1 MKVGD
6 LCAVKLED
14 SQIWWVGMVR
24 RLKTGKEGDTQVGIE
39 ILAKKPL
46 AVWLRIPDRNTGKGF
61 EWEVGVETS
70 VRKSK
75 PAILLPDANNSY
87 ANATVL
93 MESGSFAANE
103 VYELKMGK
111 RSLVTLTGLLE
122 EGSDYERLSFALSA
136 P

>member
-1 MKVGD
+1 
-6 LCAVKLED
+6 
-14 SQIWWVGMVR
+14 
-24 RLKTGKEGDTQVGIE
+24 
-39 ILAKKPL
+39 
-46 AVWLRIPDRNTGKGF
+46 
-61 EWEVGVETS
+61 